1 MNMKHY
7 TISVCEKAPRG
18 AFLRYEGIDAESKS
32 DLKKKVEAWNAA
44 SKTEYMALR
53 TAFVLS

>member
-1 MNMKHY
+1 MKHY
-7 TISVCEKAPRG
+7 TISVCEKAPKG
-18 AFLRYEGIDAESKS
+18 AFLRYEGVDAENKS
-32 DLKKKVEAWNAA
+32 ELKKKVNAWNAA